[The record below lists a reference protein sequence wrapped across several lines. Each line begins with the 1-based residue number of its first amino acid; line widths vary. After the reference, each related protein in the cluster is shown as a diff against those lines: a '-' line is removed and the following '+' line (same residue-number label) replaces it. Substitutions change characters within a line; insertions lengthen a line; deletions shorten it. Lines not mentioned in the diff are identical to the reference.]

1 MKVLFIKASEVPKVI
16 EVKNDLKPLQDL
28 VGGYIEC
35 VRISSNVSLVCN
47 EEGKLKDL
55 SYNLVLLGSGGE
67 NIVDAIFGD
76 CFLIGNDKESGEF
89 TDISESD
96 IKKYTNMVKEYGG
109 IILRN

>member
-1 MKVLFIKASEVPKVI
+1 MKVLFIKASEMPKVI

-55 SYNLVLLGSGGE
+55 SYNLALLSKGGE
-67 NIVDAIFGD
+67 DIVDVIFGD
-76 CFLIGNDKESGEF
+76 CFLVGNDKETSDF
-89 TDISESD
+89 ADITEKN
-96 IKKYTNMVKEYGG
+96 IKKYTDMVKDHGG